1 MLFRGGKEIRN
12 KEKITQSKRAQ
23 GDGFVGIIYKGRPY
37 DFAVNSLGIFS
48 ETNRLRVWA
57 LDVVTSSWFDRTI
70 LFFIGLNSAFL
81 ALTDYE
87 HIDSDGEPT
96 TKGSWQNTMIE
107 GTEPIFT
114 TVFTFEC
121 IVKIVAMGFISN
133 TGSYINDRWN
143 KLDFLVVI
151 TSLLT
156 VDDSSF
162 LPNVSSLRT
171 FRVLRPLRSLS
182 SIPELQ
188 HIVETMLK
196 SLPELGNVVIV
207 LCFLFAL
214 FGILGMQLYSG
225 RQHFRCRLTPY
236 PVTLDWSP
244 DLDDALDF
252 HRYSCLNV
260 SDPESLNFNILDDDN
275 TWQKSAS
282 PWATRQQ
289 CYWPVATNDVRICD
303 PTDPSFD
310 SPEHSCLHRSINRT
324 EWRWCGSNYDARGN
338 ERFKGPATIEAFQ
351 DDDNYGRSRVR
362 LKTEEL
368 AKAATYVDSLNW
380 GFTNF
385 DNFAV
390 AFLSVFQ
397 CITME
402 GWTEI
407 MYQLMDGYSAVGAAF
422 YFSIL
427 ILFGSLFVMN
437 LLLAVMEGN
446 FRMPID
452 EKAPDEDTAQEDGET
467 PSGNQSPSKPSA
479 FEIVPQEADEVRAAE
494 DTAITV
500 VEPVQSE
507 KKEELHPAFAAI
519 RKRLQDI
526 VLAAWFSTGVTG
538 LIVANTVILSMDHH
552 DMDTDLETNL
562 EVCNFVLTLCFAI
575 EMVLKLVALGPRGY
589 AEDSFNIF
597 DGVIVLISLVELIAL
612 PPDFLSGAGGDDD
625 GVSDNGGGAIS
636 VLRSFRL
643 FRVFKLAKDWKQMRD
658 LLAKIVK
665 TVVDIMYFVLLL
677 ILYIFIFALIGCQF
691 FANRLRFDANGY
703 VVELGNEGWETAT
716 VPDLHFDSFAQALIT
731 VFCILSAENWN
742 QVMYDC
748 WRATGWMSVMY
759 FVLLVTSGMLI
770 VMNLCIA
777 ILLGNLTESAAEEEE
792 EEPEGGGEGA
802 GASEEGSGAVV
813 PVMSADDS
821 VQAEEG
827 GEANGGGADPLAPA
841 TAKRT
846 LFIFSQTNP
855 VRIWCAKVSSHPKFD
870 TAVLVLIVISSLL
883 LALDNPLMDPES
895 DLKKFL
901 VYTDYVMTTLFT
913 MEMLLKIVTVGL
925 VAGKGAYLRDNWNV
939 LDFVVV
945 LISIISIF
953 AGNVKGL
960 KSLRTLR
967 ALRALRPLRV
977 VKRFPGLRIVV
988 NAMFAAIPDVMNVS
1002 AVCLLFFLIF
1012 SIFAVNF
1019 FKGQL
1024 RSCSGDVYDYVIA
1037 QNASLTNFM
1046 TEPKAW
1052 KDMGTD
1058 EQSWFLAGS
1067 PVTDLFDS
1075 CTTNTSACCPSVWPD
1090 ALGAEPTSQE
1100 VCTCWGGD
1108 WERVVPQS
1116 FDNVLVGLL
1125 TLVEISTTEGW
1136 VDVMLAAVASTG
1148 VDMEPVRDNN
1158 LWWAVFFIFFMM
1170 VGSYLVM
1177 NLFVGVVVDNFN
1189 SVRKQA
1195 EGHESLLTEAQQAWV
1210 KTQQTAAK
1218 FKPKKKLYPPASK
1231 FGQWCFKIVLTKDF
1245 EWAIMSCIIVNTC
1258 VMAATY
1264 FGMPEDYEAALNYMN
1279 YVFAAVFTVEAI
1291 MKIAAMKRNYF
1302 SDNWNM
1308 FDFFIV
1314 LGTGMGYI
1322 LMWATGSGA
1331 GGIATIVRSFRV
1343 GRILRLIQ
1351 GAKGL
1356 NRLFNTLILTL
1367 PGLSNISA
1375 LLCLLLFIFTVMSMQ
1390 LFAKIQYQ
1398 GDLDEHANFRSFP
1411 RALLVLF
1418 RCATGEDWNG
1428 LMHDLAKQADGCEED
1443 PEYDTA
1449 WNDPDFDSDKN
1460 PPYCGFIDVP
1470 GCIPLNGCGS
1480 NGAIPF
1486 LFLFNFV
1493 VSFVFLNL
1501 FIGVILEGF
1510 DLANESFGVSE
1521 EDFVSFSA
1529 HWSEYDPEATC
1540 YVHVDEV
1547 KNFLETLHKPWGFG
1561 NELVSDA
1568 ELTKKVLEL
1577 DLPVFKERVHFKD
1590 VLMGLAET
1598 VVKED
1603 LMRKGVET
1611 SMANEELLARELGSS
1626 GRRNSSEDG
1635 GLSTSDSAVLAAR
1648 VLTNYVRVKII
1659 MRVRLKKL
1667 AEEHRI
1673 LVLQEAQSRQ
1683 AAGFGSPSA
1692 VNRFESPWVD
1702 QPRRSSRRD
1711 SIRKEKSSS
1720 RKNSA
1725 GRKMPHRPLPRGDS

>member
-1 MLFRGGKEIRN
+1 MLFRGGKAFRG
-12 KEKITQSKRAQ
+12 KPKIAKSKF
-23 GDGFVGIIYKGRPY
+23 GDGVGFNGITYKGQPY
-37 DFAVNSLGIFS
+37 DFSQRSLGIFS
-48 ETNRLRVWA
+48 ETNKLRTTA
-57 LDVVTSSWFDRTI
+57 LDIVMSSWFDRTI
-70 LFFIGLNSAFL
+70 LFFIGLNSLFL
-81 ALTDYE
+81 AMTDYE
-87 HIDSDGEPT
+87 HVDEAGDPT
-96 TKGSWQNTMIE
+96 TKGSWQNAMIE
-107 GTEPIFT
+107 GAEPMFT

-121 IVKIVAMGFISN
+121 IVKIVAMGFSSN
-133 TGSYINDRWN
+133 KGSYINDRWN
-143 KLDFLVVI
+143 KLDFVVVV

-156 VDDSSF
+156 VDDASF

-225 RQHFRCRLTPY
+225 RQHYRCRLTPY

-260 SDPESLNFNILDDDN
+260 SDPESLNFNVPGD
-275 TWQKSAS
+275 TTYTKSQS
-282 PWATRQQ
+282 PWAERQA
-289 CYWPVATNDVRICD
+289 CYWPVDTGDVRICD
-303 PTDPSFD
+303 PTDPPYA
-310 SPEHSCLHRSINRT
+310 SPQHTCVHRSINRT

-338 ERFKGPATIEAFQ
+338 ERFKGPATIEAFK
-351 DDDNYGRSRVR
+351 DDDGYGRSRVT
-362 LKTEEL
+362 LNTEEL
-368 AKAATYVDSLNW
+368 AKAATYIAPLNW
-380 GFTNF
+380 GYSTF

-390 AFLSVFQ
+390 AFLTVFQ

-407 MYQLMDGYSAVGAAF
+407 MYQLMDGYSAVVAAF
-422 YFSIL
+422 FFSIL
-427 ILFGSLFVMN
+427 ILFGSLFVLN

-446 FRMPID
+446 FRLQ
-452 EKAPDEDTAQEDGET
+452 KVPDEETAQEDGET
-467 PSGNQSPSKPSA
+467 PSGNPSPSKSGA
-479 FEIVPQEADEVRAAE
+479 FEVMPHEPDELRSAEA
-494 DTAITV
+494 TAITV
-500 VEPVQSE
+500 SELKQDDAENGGPEEPPRSQG
-507 KKEELHPAFAAI
+507 L
-519 RKRLQDI
+519 RQRLKDI
-526 VLAAWFSTGVTG
+526 VLADWFSTGVTG
-538 LIVANTVILSMDHH
+538 LIIANTFILSMDHH
-552 DMDTDLETNL
+552 DMDQELERNL
-562 EVCNFVLTLCFAI
+562 EISNFILTLCFAI
-575 EMVLKLVALGPRGY
+575 EMTLKLIALGPRVY
-589 AEDSFNIF
+589 AQDSFNVF
-597 DGVIVLISLVELIAL
+597 DGAIVVVSLAELIAL
-612 PPDFLSGAGGDDD
+612 PPGFLSGDEAGDDD
-625 GVSDNGGGAIS
+625 AASDTGGSGGGAIS

-643 FRVFKLAKDWKQMRD
+643 FRIFKLAKDWKQMRD

-677 ILYIFIFALIGCQF
+677 VLYIFIFALIGCQF
-691 FANRLRFDANGY
+691 FANRLRFDADGY
-703 VVELGNEGWETAT
+703 VISLRDERWETAT
-716 VPDLHFDSFAQALIT
+716 IPDLHFDSFAHALIT
-731 VFCILSAENWN
+731 VFCVLSAENWN
-742 QVMYDC
+742 EVMYDC
-748 WRATGWMSVMY
+748 WRATGWVSVLY

-777 ILLGNLTESAAEEEE
+777 ILLGNLTESSEEDTEEEATGTAE
-792 EEPEGGGEGA
+792 AGA
-802 GASEEGSGAVV
+802 GGAIV
-813 PVMSADDS
+813 PVMSGDESEDTEVATGVAVDN
-821 VQAEEG
+821 AEGAAEG
-827 GEANGGGADPLAPA
+827 PPPP
-841 TAKRT
+841 AKRT
-846 LFIFSQTNP
+846 LFIFSETNP
-855 VRIWCAKVSSHPKFD
+855 VRVFCAKVSSHPKFD
-870 TAVLVLIVISSLL
+870 TVVLVLIVISSLL

-895 DLKKFL
+895 DLKSFL

-913 MEMLLKIVTVGL
+913 MEMLTKIVTVGL

-953 AGNVKGL
+953 AGNVEGL

-988 NAMFAAIPDVMNVS
+988 NAMFAAIPDVLNVS

-1024 RSCSGDVYDYVIA
+1024 RSCSGDVYDYRIS
-1037 QNASLTNFM
+1037 QNASLTDFLV
-1046 TEPKAW
+1046 EPKAW
-1052 KDMGTD
+1052 KDMD
-1058 EQSWFLAGS
+1058 ENERSWFLAGS
-1067 PVTDLFDS
+1067 PVTDRFDS
-1075 CTTNTSACCPSVWPD
+1075 CTTNHTACCPSWWPES
-1090 ALGAEPTSQE
+1090 AKAKPTSAE
-1100 VCTCWGGD
+1100 VCECWGGD

-1136 VDVMLAAVASTG
+1136 VDVMLAAVASNG
-1148 VDMEPVRDNN
+1148 VDMEPVSDKN

-1170 VGSYLVM
+1170 IGAYLVM

-1189 SVRKQA
+1189 SVRKKA

-1231 FGQWCFKIVLTKDF
+1231 FGQWCFKIVLRKDF
-1245 EWAIMSCIIVNTC
+1245 EWVIMACIILNTC
-1258 VMAATY
+1258 VMASSY
-1264 FGMPEDYEAALNYMN
+1264 FGMSEEYEAALDYMN
-1279 YVFAAVFTVEAI
+1279 LFFAFVFNVEMI

-1302 SDNWNM
+1302 SDTWNL
-1308 FDFFIV
+1308 FDFFICV
-1314 LGTGMGYI
+1314 GTDLGLILRAASGWNTG
-1322 LMWATGSGA
+1322 
-1331 GGIATIVRSFRV
+1331 GGGGGTATIVRSFRV

-1390 LFAKIQYQ
+1390 LFAKIQFQ
-1398 GDLDEHANFRSFP
+1398 GDLDAHANFRSFP
-1411 RALLVLF
+1411 LALLVLF

-1428 LMHDLAKQADGCEED
+1428 LMHDLTRQADGCVTE
-1443 PEYDTA
+1443 PLYDKA
-1449 WNDPDFDSDKN
+1449 WNDPDWDRKKN

-1470 GCIPLNGCGS
+1470 GCLPLNGCGS
-1480 NGAIPF
+1480 AGAIPF

-1529 HWSEYDPEATC
+1529 HWSEYDPQATC
-1540 YVHVDEV
+1540 YVHVDEI
-1547 KNFLETLHKPWGFG
+1547 KSFLETLHKPWGFG

-1568 ELTKKVLEL
+1568 EVSKKVADLN
-1577 DLPVFKERVHFKD
+1577 LPVFKERVHFKD
-1590 VLMGLAET
+1590 VLMGLAES

-1603 LMRKGVET
+1603 LIRKGLET
-1611 SMANEELLARELGSS
+1611 SMANEELLARELG
-1626 GRRNSSEDG
+1626 GGKRNADG
-1635 GLSTSDSAVLAAR
+1635 DGIMDANESAVMAAR
-1648 VLTNYVRVKII
+1648 VLTKYVRVKII

-1667 AEEHRI
+1667 VEEHRI
-1673 LVLQEAQSRQ
+1673 LVFQERQSRD
-1683 AAGFGSPSA
+1683 AAGFGSPSV
-1692 VNRFESPWVD
+1692 VNRFESPWAEPAVRG
-1702 QPRRSSRRD
+1702 RRESTLK
-1711 SIRKEKSSS
+1711 KEKSLSS
-1720 RKNSA
+1720 RKTT
-1725 GRKMPHRPLPRGDS
+1725 RKMSTRLRD